1 MCINFHVFGVCQ
13 NFALL
18 QFKIRESNRPLSS
31 RIPKMMI
38 SSRLLF
44 GDSEHKHATRL
55 LPHSFNYASSLRP
68 TRLLDLKVTLRI
80 VDLHSIGSRAFGV
93 ETWGSVSCQ
102 SSWFVLRFY
111 VPGVSL

>member
-1 MCINFHVFGVCQ
+1 MQHVFYHALF
-13 NFALL
+13 NF
-18 QFKIRESNRPLSS
+18 
-31 RIPKMMI
+31 
-38 SSRLLF
+38 
-44 GDSEHKHATRL
+44 
-55 LPHSFNYASSLRP
+55 ASSLRP
-68 TRLLDLKVTLRI
+68 TRLLDLKVTPRI